1 MPPIQTAEPVTTTAS
16 TGCCGP
22 SCGCG
27 PQAPV
32 DAEPGATREVI
43 VDFLYLDLNT
53 CQRCVAT
60 GDTLD
65 EALAVLDPVL
75 SRIGVSVAVNKVNI
89 TTAELAGQYRFVS
102 SPTIRVDGVDIS
114 AEIAESHCADCS
126 DLSGCA
132 TDCRVFVFQG
142 REYEQPPAAMIIDG
156 VLRALYAPPTPGE
169 PEPYVM
175 PPNLADYFHGTT
187 AGLLRYA
194 RLEVDEPT
202 SAPVSSGC
210 GCGSG
215 CGC

>member
-1 MPPIQTAEPVTTTAS
+1 MPPNQTAEPATATTG

-27 PQAPV
+27 PQVPL
-32 DAEPGATREVI
+32 DAEIGVSPREI
-43 VDFLYLDLNT
+43 TIDFLYLDLNT
-53 CQRCVAT
+53 CERCVAT

-65 EALAVLDPVL
+65 EAQTLLAPVL
-75 SRIGVSVAVNKVNI
+75 NRMGVSVTVNKVNI

-132 TDCRVFVFQG
+132 TDCRVFVYQG
-142 REYEQPPAAMIIDG
+142 REYEQPPTAMIIDG
-156 VLRALYAPPTPGE
+156 ILRALYAPPTPGE

-175 PPNLADYFHGTT
+175 PHNLTDYFRGTT
-187 AGLLRYA
+187 TTRRTTGF
-194 RLEVDEPT
+194 
-202 SAPVSSGC
+202 
-210 GCGSG
+210 
-215 CGC
+215 